1 MAYKKTEV
9 DIILPNYNSS
19 EYIDK
24 TIKSV
29 INQSFK
35 NWRLL
40 IVDDFS
46 DLPTKKIIEKYKK
59 HKKIKIF
66 WLKKK

>member
-1 MAYKKTEV
+1 MWLKNYVGYIKEGSRWRIKKQV
-9 DIILPNYNSS
+9 DNLPNYNSS

-35 NWRLL
+35 N
-40 IVDDFS
+40 
-46 DLPTKKIIEKYKK
+46 
-59 HKKIKIF
+59 
-66 WLKKK
+66 